1 MRVTFM
7 DNFSVLFK
15 LGLFWKLRIKWI
27 CVCDNFHQTWIV
39 KHISF
44 IHRSP
49 SGEMPLAMAQTR
61 LSFYGRDPLLFVSS
75 ELCWNLLQVW
85 ESLKLRRMN
94 YIVHLDRT
102 KLQIRN

>member
-27 CVCDNFHQTWIV
+27 CVCVNFHQIWIV

-49 SGEMPLAMAQTR
+49 LGEMPLAMAQTR

-85 ESLKLRRMN
+85 ESLKLIENILHPTSGSN
-94 YIVHLDRT
+94 YFA
-102 KLQIRN
+102 